1 MTPDPIKPFS
11 GGVNQSGVRAHN
23 ERLLMSLLQRGGAMP
38 GSAIARATGLSP
50 QTVSVILRGLEADGL
65 LLRGTPVKGRVGKPS
80 VPMGLNPDGLYSVG
94 LKIGRRSA
102 DLLLIDFAGTQ
113 RAQLSLT
120 YDYPM
125 PDAVFGFLET
135 GLAEIMGDLP
145 EAARARVCGVGV
157 AAPFEL
163 WHWHELVGAP
173 AGDFLAWR
181 DLDFR
186 AEAAKRTNLPVYVV
200 NDATAACRAEHVFG
214 RGRAF
219 RDYTYFFVGA
229 FIGGGVVLDH
239 AVFEG
244 RQGNAGA
251 LGSLPSTGPS
261 TGHGAAK
268 LIDTA
273 SIHLLESRLIAAGH
287 APALL
292 WSQPQD
298 WTGIAEFVDP
308 WLDNTAEALA
318 RASLAAC
325 SVIDFEAVVIDGA
338 MPPDTRDRLVART
351 RDCLATLDQRGLI
364 APRIEP
370 GSIGPPARAI
380 GAAAGPIIAQV
391 LFDRNSGAF

>member
-1 MTPDPIKPFS
+1 MTHEPISAFS

-23 ERLLMSLLQRGGAMP
+23 ERLLMSVLQRGGAMP

-50 QTVSVILRGLEADGL
+50 QTVSVILRRLEADGL

-102 DLLLIDFAGTQ
+102 DLLLIDFTGAR
-113 RAQLSLT
+113 RAQLTLT

-125 PDAVFGFLET
+125 PGAVFGFLESGLET
-135 GLAEIMGDLP
+135 ILAEMTPD
-145 EAARARVCGVGV
+145 ARARVCGVGV

-186 AEAAKRTNLPVYVV
+186 AEASARTDLPVFVV

-219 RDYTYFFVGA
+219 RDYAYFFVGA

-244 RQGNAGA
+244 RLGNAGA
-251 LGSLPSTGPS
+251 LGSLPSTAPDG
-261 TGHGAAK
+261 TRAK

-287 APALL
+287 APAVL

-298 WTGIAEFVDP
+298 WSEIAEFVEP
-308 WLDNTAEALA
+308 WLDSTAAALA

-325 SVIDFEAVVIDGA
+325 SVIDFEAVMIDGA
-338 MPPDTRDRLVART
+338 MPPETRDQLVART
-351 RDCLATLDQRGLI
+351 RAQLTLCDQRGLI
-364 APRIEP
+364 APRIES
-370 GSIGPPARAI
+370 GSIGSPSRAI

-391 LFDRNSGAF
+391 LFDRNAGAF